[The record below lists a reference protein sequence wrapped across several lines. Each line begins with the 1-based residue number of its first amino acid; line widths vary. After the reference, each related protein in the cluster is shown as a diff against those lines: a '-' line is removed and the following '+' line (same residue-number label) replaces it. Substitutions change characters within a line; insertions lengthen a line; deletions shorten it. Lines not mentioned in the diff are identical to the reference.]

1 MASRLLVLLCFSL
14 LAAGPVAAAEPPL
27 VADMSQDSISIT
39 SSFTGTEILLFGAI
53 DRPGDVVV
61 VVQGPRE
68 DLVVRRKARVS
79 GIWMNRKSVTFHG
92 VPAYYAVA
100 SSRPLEDIAPPTV
113 RARYRL
119 GGDYLDFAIA
129 GETHQLAGQELLDFR
144 EAILRNKARE
154 DLFVIDEEQVRFRDH
169 LFRTS
174 LVFPA
179 NAPEGDYSVNVY
191 LMRGGRVVDNQQST
205 LSIRKAGLERTIF
218 DLANE
223 QPALYGLIA
232 IVIALFAG
240 WLAAVAFRRT

>member
-1 MASRLLVLLCFSL
+1 MAFRLFALLCYSL
-14 LAAGPVAAAEPPL
+14 LASGQAAAAEQPL

-53 DRPGDVVV
+53 DGPGDVVV

-79 GIWMNRKSVTFHG
+79 GIWMNRKSVTFNG

-100 SSRPLEDIAPPTV
+100 SSRPLEDIAPRAV

-119 GGDYLDFAIA
+119 GGDYLDFAVA
-129 GETHQLAGQELLDFR
+129 ADTQGLAGQELIEFR
-144 EAILRNKARE
+144 AAILRNKARE
-154 DLFVIDEEQVRFRDH
+154 ELFVIDEGQVRFRDQ

-191 LMRGGRVVDNQQST
+191 LLRAGRVVDSQENV

-240 WLAAVAFRRT
+240 WIAAVAFRRT